1 MLCEVPAD
9 KFGLNLLNRFDVYWL
24 QANKHTD
31 TQTRK
36 VYDTLIR
43 SYNI

>member
-9 KFGLNLLNRFDVYWL
+9 KFGLNLLNRFDVYLL

-31 TQTRK
+31 THGQEKYMTH
-36 VYDTLIR
+36 
-43 SYNI
+43 